1 MRRLAHGALSVPD
14 PVVPQRRQKLQHN
27 TKTGSV
33 SLRNEPART
42 TRHLCVLLFATM
54 AGEDDYEDADLFMEA
69 AAIATGDVDDEE
81 GLDGGGLLKVAAG
94 SDRTHNLYKDHARKE
109 VRGAVAFSFFVL

>member
-1 MRRLAHGALSVPD
+1 
-14 PVVPQRRQKLQHN
+14 
-27 TKTGSV
+27 
-33 SLRNEPART
+33 
-42 TRHLCVLLFATM
+42 M